1 MENKYIYQLNKSF
14 YKKLSKEIQLLF
26 KLSPKDF
33 GELINYEGTYGFST
47 SIYNTCRKLHKD
59 NIAKYYYKLSVS
71 DDFDNFIIKKLIT
84 VKTRK
89 IFIPK
94 SFDSS
99 KYYKKSYKENKS
111 YLQNI
116 TTV

>member
-26 KLSPKDF
+26 RLSPKDF
-33 GELINYEGTYGFST
+33 KELINYEGTYGFST

-59 NIAKYYYKLSVS
+59 NLAKYYYKSSENDGSDSV
-71 DDFDNFIIKKLIT
+71 IVKKLISF
-84 VKTRK
+84 KTRK

-94 SFDSS
+94 SFDSND
-99 KYYKKSYKENKS
+99 YYRKSYKENKI
-111 YLQNI
+111 YLDNI
-116 TTV
+116 TK

>member
-33 GELINYEGTYGFST
+33 KELTNYEGTYGFST
-47 SIYNTCRKLHKD
+47 SIYNACRKLHKD
-59 NIAKYYYKLSVS
+59 KIAKYYYKLSDS
-71 DDFDNFIIKKLIT
+71 EDFDDIIVKKLIT
-84 VKTRK
+84 AKTRK
-89 IFIPK
+89 IFVPK

-99 KYYKKSYKENKS
+99 KYYRDSYKDNKI

-116 TTV
+116 SK